1 MSPRRGPGRGQPDR
15 GPDAYELAVAR
26 AVDAPRP
33 EDEAPPL
40 PDGRR
45 MRRVMLYVVL
55 AGLGVALVR
64 GGLGGGAPAVPGSCE
79 HPALAL
85 QPNTVRVEGSVRW
98 TLSGPRDIEVVLA
111 LDRTTAPAKTDAGWL
126 AGPVR
131 LDGCVA
137 RGVFAASDQAGDH
150 TVRVFVVSPG
160 KERVLAQQ
168 PLAVGA
174 R

>member
-1 MSPRRGPGRGQPDR
+1 MTRRRGSAPGQGPT

-26 AVDAPRP
+26 AADAPRP
-33 EDEAPPL
+33 EDDTPPL

-45 MRRVMLYVVL
+45 MRTVMLYVVL

-64 GGLGGGAPAVPGSCE
+64 GGLGGGSPAVPGSCD

-85 QPNTVRVEGSVRW
+85 SPDTVRVEGSVRW
-98 TLSGPRDIEVVLA
+98 SLSGPRDAQVVLA
-111 LDRTTAPAKTDAGWL
+111 VDAATAPVRTDRRWL

-131 LDGCVA
+131 LDGCRA
-137 RGVFAASDQAGDH
+137 HGVFAAPDTGGDH

-160 KERVLAQQ
+160 PERVLTTQT
-168 PLAVGA
+168 LTVGT